1 MHTLNNLKHADK
13 VLAAL
18 QEIKKKG
25 RHVGAGL
32 SITIGVGANDKHP
45 VQLEVGI
52 CTDLDKLMEALL
64 AAADDSVKYWL
75 KQTAN
80 DCKRA
85 SEYLD
90 ERAAK

>member
-1 MHTLNNLKHADK
+1 
-13 VLAAL
+13 
-18 QEIKKKG
+18 
-25 RHVGAGL
+25 
-32 SITIGVGANDKHP
+32 
-45 VQLEVGI
+45 
-52 CTDLDKLMEALL
+52 MEALL

>member
-32 SITIGVGANDKHP
+32 SITIGV
-45 VQLEVGI
+45 
-52 CTDLDKLMEALL
+52 
-64 AAADDSVKYWL
+64 
-75 KQTAN
+75 
-80 DCKRA
+80 
-85 SEYLD
+85 
-90 ERAAK
+90 ERMTSTLFN